1 MKLFLLLAIFFCL
14 DYTATAQCYIQYTY
28 DPSGNRVKREYVGGC
43 AKPSPITDT
52 SLPKVDT
59 VLALSTDIR
68 SDLVRMD
75 MDGKI
80 QCYPNPTHDNINIR
94 LESVNNDWKYSLSSG
109 TGQIIKK
116 SNVIDANFSI
126 DMSNLP
132 PMPYVFI
139 IRDEQDKIVYK
150 SKIIKQ

>member
-1 MKLFLLLAIFFCL
+1 
-14 DYTATAQCYIQYTY
+14 
-28 DPSGNRVKREYVGGC
+28 
-43 AKPSPITDT
+43 
-52 SLPKVDT
+52 
-59 VLALSTDIR
+59 
-68 SDLVRMD
+68 MD

-80 QCYPNPTHDNINIR
+80 QCYPNRTHDVINIR
-94 LESVNNDWKYSLSSG
+94 LEGVNNDWKYSLTSG
-109 TGQIIKK
+109 AGQIIRK